1 MSLLWKLLFILVP
14 VLMALF
20 IGPMIC
26 EDSYL
31 QFPSFST
38 MYPYLLLLT
47 SYRDENRMAWLS
59 HVPLDTRIIRPPRPV
74 PEIDAVNYNF
84 ESIRIASRDFRLPVI
99 VRGLFK
105 KSVAAKEWK
114 TAERL
119 ASKLGNFSIPVVR
132 NAVVGT
138 LQDHREI
145 VSFNQSFRELL
156 SLNHSKEYLFF
167 PVKSRFTFNG
177 SEAGSVQKLQDA
189 VDEVCAEDLNFDLI
203 WPGFGSK
210 QHTTFAG
217 SQFVIGKSTVE
228 VGNRTTGSDWHC
240 AIGNNW
246 FILAAGRKKWDF
258 VEPKY
263 SHFMSPLKGGMF
275 NMWTGNS
282 QRTANVIKHVPT
294 WTVVMEEGDMIY
306 NPDWM
311 WHKVTNFGGL
321 SIGVPIREKNV
332 SLSMRNNPYF
342 TSIVL
347 MNIALARFNMSLGGF
362 PPPSAATEQDN

>member
-1 MSLLWKLLFILVP
+1 MLRQILV
-14 VLMALF
+14 VAALAI
-20 IGPMIC
+20 IGKVILIPMLF
-26 EDSYL
+26 EDPTLSL
-31 QFPSFST
+31 PSIT
-38 MYPYLLLLT
+38 TLYPYLLLV
-47 SYRDENRMAWLS
+47 SPFREENRLAWLS
-59 HVPLDTRIIRPPRPV
+59 YVPLETRIIRPPKQV
-74 PEIDAVNYNF
+74 PEILAKDYSF
-84 ESIRIASRDFRLPVI
+84 EAIRIASRDFRIPVI

-105 KSVAAKEWK
+105 ESVAVKTWK
-114 TAERL
+114 SPERL
-119 ASKLGNFSIPVVR
+119 ASKLGDFNIPVVR

-138 LQDHREI
+138 LQDQREI
-145 VSFNQSFRELL
+145 VRFDDSYRELL
-156 SLNHSKEYLFF
+156 SLNYSKEYLFF

-177 SEAGSVQKLQDA
+177 SEAGSVAKLQQA
-189 VDEVCAEDLNFDLI
+189 VDEVCAEDFNFDLI

-210 QHTTFAG
+210 THTTFAG
-217 SQFVIGKSTVE
+217 AQFVIGKSTTE
-228 VGNRTTGSDWHC
+228 FTNKTTGSDWHC

-282 QRTANVIKHVPT
+282 QRTASIEKHIPT
-294 WTVVMEEGDMIY
+294 WTVVMEEGDLLY

-332 SLSMRNNPYF
+332 SLSFRNNPYF
-342 TSIVL
+342 SSIVF
-347 MNIALARFNMSLGGF
+347 MNLALAKFNTSLGGF